1 MEKYLIYNLEMNSLA
16 DGKEPRD
23 VFCIL
28 SVITTGNVPWSYYH
42 VRSGHVPQTRYE
54 QTLKTIQTIRDK
66 VPDVFIVLIECSDIS
81 QEMTDTLCSK
91 VDHFVQAYTN
101 EPVRKVCIDGS
112 AKGHG
117 ETVQSLLAIEAIK
130 TLTFPIRRIFK
141 ISGRYYLNHFFDLDK
156 FSLTEYT
163 FNKKNF
169 NDTGGYH
176 TVLYSVPFCL
186 FENFE
191 KVFRECEAVYQYD
204 CAHFE
209 GLFPPKCIPQTRID
223 CVGVEG
229 CPASTNEVWSPGP
242 GW

>member
-1 MEKYLIYNLEMNSLA
+1 MTEA
-16 DGKEPRD
+16 RD
-23 VFCIL
+23 VFFIP
-28 SVITTGNVPWSYYH
+28 SVITTGKVPWSYH
-42 VRSGHVPQTRYE
+42 PVRSGHTPDTRF
-54 QTLKTIQTIRDK
+54 QHTLKTIETIREK
-66 VPDVFIVLIECSDIS
+66 VPNVFIILIECSDIPPDT
-81 QEMTDTLCSK
+81 TDTLRSK
-91 VDHFVQAYTN
+91 VDLFVQAYSD
-101 EPVRKVCIDGS
+101 EKIRKVCIDGM

-117 ETVQSLLAIEAIK
+117 ETVQSLLAIDAIK

-141 ISGRYYLNHFFDLDK
+141 ISGRYYLTGLFDLNN

-163 FNKKNF
+163 FNKKNC
-169 NDTGGYH
+169 NDLGGYH
-176 TVLYSVPFCL
+176 TVLYCVPFCL

-223 CVGVEG
+223 CVGVAG
-229 CPASTNEVWSPGP
+229 YPACSNELWSPGP